1 MVNWILEMRR
11 TWSLLKSVESMR
23 ESELWIALVWE
34 QQWRRLGRG
43 RKRRERCEEGVM
55 RERCEEEREAR
66 ERGGERRE
74 KAAWGRRGR
83 AAWERR
89 ACLVSEWNGLNPHFQ
104 EWIDCLIS
112 RWIGMNKR
120 MGYSIPWANQTE
132 FLFLEWN
139 GPFHS
144 GLNWFYSCQPSSHVK
159 NFS

>member
-34 QQWRRLGRG
+34 QQWRAAAREATEEGERQTKKREMRG
-43 RKRRERCEEGVM
+43 RQRW
-55 RERCEEEREAR
+55 ERETRER
-66 ERGGERRE
+66 ERGERELRKGAE
-74 KAAWGRRGR
+74 S
-83 AAWERR
+83 
-89 ACLVSEWNGLNPHFQ
+89 VSEWNGLNPHFQ

-132 FLFLEWN
+132 FLFFEWN

-144 GLNWFYSCQPSSHVK
+144 GLNWFYSCQPNRVL
-159 NFS
+159 